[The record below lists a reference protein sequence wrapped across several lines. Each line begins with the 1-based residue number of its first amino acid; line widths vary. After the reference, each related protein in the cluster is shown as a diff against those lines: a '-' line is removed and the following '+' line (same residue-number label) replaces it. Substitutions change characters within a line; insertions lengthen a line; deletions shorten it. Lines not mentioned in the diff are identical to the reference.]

1 MPWFAALGKI
11 ALAAGKVGAKTA
23 VKASV
28 KAGAKSALKAGAKST
43 LKASSKK
50 IAKSTTKKAAKKKLS
65 AKNIKR
71 NILKQRERL
80 NKLQL
85 QRERQEETVNQ
96 GKFHKEDSGKGAG
109 NVLGIM
115 DLGIFGKI
123 YNAFWTLFIGLVI
136 NKLIAWRKG
145 IMTVIN
151 WVKPFW
157 QLVMGSLNS
166 MVGGIFW
173 IFNMFS
179 GFIGQEDKKLKDSK
193 TLMDTTQKGLRK
205 ELGKEEFGGD
215 DKEKNNDNK
224 NEEQEEKKESDKKSR
239 ILNNALKESSNFL
252 ESETAINQVDEREN
266 EGAPAE
272 MSNPSTILGK
282 VNKLVKGKSDKTSR
296 QLNRQSSEIKKTNEQ
311 NNPIS
316 FLKKRR
322 PITRGLGPTQRMKNK
337 GKIIIQPVERE
348 VRVGGGNGS
357 SGGSSGSSN
366 IKSPV
371 PSRFMRQLM
380 RLP

>member
-1 MPWFAALGKI
+1 MPWFAALGKV

-28 KAGAKSALKAGAKST
+28 KAGAKSAIKAGAKST

-50 IAKSTTKKAAKKKLS
+50 IAKSTVKKAGKKKLS

-85 QRERQEETVNQ
+85 QRERQEETVNK
-96 GKFHKEDSGKGAG
+96 GEFHKEDSGKGAG

-115 DLGIFGKI
+115 DLGIFGKV
-123 YNAFWTLFIGLVI
+123 YNAVWTLLMGLII

-157 QLVMGSLNS
+157 KIVMGSLMS
-166 MVGGIFW
+166 MVNGIFW
-173 IFNMFS
+173 VFKMFS
-179 GFIGQEDKKLKDSK
+179 GDFIGKENKKIKDSK
-193 TLMDTTQKGLRK
+193 KLMDTTQKGLKK
-205 ELGKEEFGGD
+205 ELGKKEFGGD
-215 DKEKNNDNK
+215 DKDNDNK

-239 ILNNALKESSNFL
+239 VLNDALKESSKFL

-296 QLNRQSSEIKKTNEQ
+296 QLNRQSSEIKKTDEQ
-311 NNPIS
+311 LNPLS
-316 FLKKRR
+316 FLKKQR
-322 PITRGLGPTQRMKNK
+322 PLTRGLGPTQRMKNK
-337 GKIIIQPVERE
+337 GKVIIQPVERE

-371 PSRFMRQLM
+371 PSRFMSQLM